1 MSAIEDCA
9 AKLGMDPLQLMLKN
23 IALTAPSEDT
33 YHRADTYR
41 DELMIAADLIGWK
54 KNWHPRGQGSGT
66 TKRGLGLA
74 IHTWGGRGHESNC
87 ALTIYPTGSVE
98 IQMGTQDLGVGTR
111 TAILIVAGDTLGL
124 QLNQIELKIGDNQ
137 YPKSGGSGGSTTI
150 GGVSSST
157 RRAAIDAREQLFAKV
172 ASALNAKPDDLEAV
186 GGSIRVKSAPFAQH
200 ELERCLRQARYSA
213 SSGSGQESRSG
224 RPDFQRRRR
233 RGDGRRICGHRNR
246 RGENEQNGLRA
257 GLRAHHQHE
266 NR

>member
-1 MSAIEDCA
+1 
-9 AKLGMDPLQLMLKN
+9 MDPLDLMLKN
-23 IALTAPSEDT
+23 IALTAPPEDT

-124 QLNQIELKIGDNQ
+124 QLNQIELK
-137 YPKSGGSGGSTTI
+137 
-150 GGVSSST
+150 V
-157 RRAAIDAREQLFAKV
+157 AAPPSA
-172 ASALNAKPDDLEAV
+172 ASALPR
-186 GGSIRVKSAPFAQH
+186 GAQ
-200 ELERCLRQARYSA
+200 LLTPAI
-213 SSGSGQESRSG
+213 SSSPRSL
-224 RPDFQRRRR
+224 P
-233 RGDGRRICGHRNR
+233 
-246 RGENEQNGLRA
+246 L
-257 GLRAHHQHE
+257 
-266 NR
+266 